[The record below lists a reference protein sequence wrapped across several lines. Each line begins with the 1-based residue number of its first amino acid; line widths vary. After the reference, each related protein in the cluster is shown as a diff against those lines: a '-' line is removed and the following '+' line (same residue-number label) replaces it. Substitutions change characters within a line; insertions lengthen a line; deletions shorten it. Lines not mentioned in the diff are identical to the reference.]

1 MKALLIVAGAVLLA
15 ALAFGGLTLYA
26 LEGQEVV
33 VVRTHAPDGSL
44 RETRT
49 WVADDDGALWI
60 EAAFVERPFYQ
71 QLLADPSVE
80 IVRGGVTR
88 RGRAVLVPNP
98 DGHRHVRP
106 AGAQVRLGGL
116 LGGMAAGHLALRRGA
131 DRARIAG
138 AAPPMPTRRYE

>member
-15 ALAFGGLTLYA
+15 AIAFGGLTLYA

-71 QLLADPSVE
+71 QMLADPSVE
-80 IVRGGVTR
+80 IVRDGVTR

-98 DGHRHVRP
+98 DGHRHVR
-106 AGAQVRLGGL
+106 ALLASKYGWADCWVGWLQDTSRSVAVR
-116 LGGMAAGHLALRRGA
+116 
-131 DRARIAG
+131 IE
-138 AAPPMPTRRYE
+138 PE

>member
-1 MKALLIVAGAVLLA
+1 MRALLISAGALLLA

-71 QLLADPSVE
+71 QMLADPSVE
-80 IVRGGVTR
+80 IVRDGVTR

-98 DGHRHVRP
+98 DGHRHVR
-106 AGAQVRLGGL
+106 ALLASKYGWADCWVGWLQDTSRSVAVR
-116 LGGMAAGHLALRRGA
+116 
-131 DRARIAG
+131 IE
-138 AAPPMPTRRYE
+138 PE

>member
-1 MKALLIVAGAVLLA
+1 MKALLIVGGAVLLA

-98 DGHRHVRP
+98 DGHRHVR
-106 AGAQVRLGGL
+106 ALLASKYGWADCWVGWLQDTSRSVAVR
-116 LGGMAAGHLALRRGA
+116 
-131 DRARIAG
+131 IE
-138 AAPPMPTRRYE
+138 PE

>member
-80 IVRGGVTR
+80 IVRDGVTR

-98 DGHRHVRP
+98 DGHRHVR
-106 AGAQVRLGGL
+106 ALLASKYGWADCWVGWLQDTSRSVAVR
-116 LGGMAAGHLALRRGA
+116 
-131 DRARIAG
+131 IE
-138 AAPPMPTRRYE
+138 PE

>member
-1 MKALLIVAGAVLLA
+1 VKALLIVGGAVLLA

-71 QLLADPSVE
+71 QMLADPSVE

-98 DGHRHVRP
+98 DGHQHVR
-106 AGAQVRLGGL
+106 ALLARKYGWADCWVGWLQDTSRSVAVR
-116 LGGMAAGHLALRRGA
+116 
-131 DRARIAG
+131 IE
-138 AAPPMPTRRYE
+138 PE

>member
-26 LEGQEVV
+26 LEGQVVV

-71 QLLADPSVE
+71 QMLADPSVE
-80 IVRGGVTR
+80 IVRDGVTR

-98 DGHRHVRP
+98 DGHRHVR
-106 AGAQVRLGGL
+106 ALLASKYGWADCWVGWLQDTSRSVAVR
-116 LGGMAAGHLALRRGA
+116 
-131 DRARIAG
+131 IE
-138 AAPPMPTRRYE
+138 PE